1 MFLVTD
7 FFTLILG
14 FMRKGTAIERIPDNY
29 MAQTEH
35 VGLVMS
41 LGGAWYVWTVAG
53 LMDILTYFVVSISLC
68 TGTFK

>member
-1 MFLVTD
+1 MFIHSYLKPNFIMFLVTD

-41 LGGAWYVWTVAG
+41 LGGAWYV
-53 LMDILTYFVVSISLC
+53 
-68 TGTFK
+68 